1 MALPTA
7 TKANRPVTGALW
19 MLVTGV
25 LFVCVTAAVKH
36 GARDLPAPEAAF
48 LRFAFGIFLTLPG
61 ILAVTRHHMNRDMGL
76 LFAARGVVH
85 AFAVMLWFFAMTRI
99 TVAEVTAMN
108 YLNPIFVTLGA
119 ALIFGERFARRRQVA
134 IAVAFLGALVIL
146 RPGFR
151 EIDAGHVAMLG
162 TALGLGASYLIAK
175 ALADRAPAG
184 EVVGMMSL
192 AVTIFLLPV
201 AIAVWRTPT
210 IIELAWMFLVA
221 VLASLGHYTMTRA
234 FASAPVTVTQP
245 ISFLQLIWATAIGF
259 LLFGEAIDPYVI
271 AGGLMI
277 LGAAAFITIREAMLA
292 RGPAERPR

>member
-7 TKANRPVTGALW
+7 STANRPLTGALW

-48 LRFAFGIFLTLPG
+48 LRFAFGVVLTFPG
-61 ILAVTRHHMNRDMGL
+61 ILAVTRHHMNRDMAV
-76 LFAARGVVH
+76 LFATRGAIH
-85 AFAVMLWFFAMTRI
+85 AVGVMLWFYAMTRI

-108 YLNPIFVTLGA
+108 YLNPIFVTIGA
-119 ALIFGERFARRRQVA
+119 ALILGERVARRRQIA
-134 IAVAFLGALVIL
+134 IAIAFLGALVIL

-151 EIDAGHVAMLG
+151 QIDSGHVAMLG
-162 TALGLGASYLIAK
+162 TALALGGSYLIAK

-192 AVTIFLLPV
+192 AVTVFLLPV

-210 IIELAWMFLVA
+210 LVETGWMFLVA

-245 ISFLQLIWATAIGF
+245 ISFLQLIWATAVGF

-271 AGGLMI
+271 SGGLMI

-292 RGPAERPR
+292 RARQDRPT